1 MLKLR
6 SSAITRTH
14 ALWIVQQ
21 AGLVLLAVFVY
32 FGVRGLTA
40 GSYDV
45 ALSHSREIVDLEKR
59 LGINVEGSLQA
70 PVVRSETLEMVANW
84 VYIWGHWPVIVV
96 TMLWL
101 ARRHRDIFLRLRN
114 AMVISG
120 AFGIVIFVAYPVAPP
135 RLAHLGLE
143 DTVSER
149 SHAYRVLQPPAFVNQ
164 YAAMPSLHV
173 GWDLLVGISIV
184 SATSVLALRII
195 GCVMPVL
202 MALAVVVTANHYIL
216 DAVVGVVIVL
226 LAHVCAL
233 ALERH
238 RYQRRRGG
246 PAVPHPTVD
255 ETAPTRASRT

>member
-32 FGVRGLTA
+32 FRVRGLTA

-59 LGINVEGSLQA
+59 LGIYVEASMQA
-70 PVVRSETLEMVANW
+70 PVVRSETLETIANW
-84 VYIWGHWPVIVV
+84 IYIWGHWPVIVV

-135 RLAHLGLE
+135 RLARLGLE

-184 SATSVLALRII
+184 TAALALALRII
-195 GCVMPVL
+195 GFVMPIL
-202 MALAVVVTANHYIL
+202 MALSVVVTANHYIL
-216 DAVVGVVIVL
+216 DAVVGIAIVL

-238 RYQRRRGG
+238 RYRRLRAASAGQLQ
-246 PAVPHPTVD
+246 AAD
-255 ETAPTRASRT
+255 QTAPTRTSRI

>member
-1 MLKLR
+1 MLRLR
-6 SSAITRTH
+6 GSTTSRTH
-14 ALWIVQQ
+14 TLWILEQ
-21 AGLVLLAVFVY
+21 AGLVLLGVFVY

-45 ALSHSREIVDLEKR
+45 ALAHSRQIVNLEQR
-59 LGINVEGSLQA
+59 LGIHVEGAMQE
-70 PVVRSETLEMVANW
+70 PVVRSETLEAIANW
-84 VYIWGHWPVIVV
+84 IYIWGHWPVIIA

-120 AFGIVIFVAYPVAPP
+120 AFGVVIFMAYPVAPP
-135 RLAHLGLE
+135 RLARLGLE
-143 DTVSER
+143 DTVSEK

-184 SATSVLALRII
+184 TAASTIAVRAI
-195 GCVMPVL
+195 GYLMPIL
-202 MALAVVVTANHYIL
+202 MALAVVVTANHYVL
-216 DAVVGVVIVL
+216 DAVVGVVLVL
-226 LAHVCAL
+226 LAQVCAL

-238 RYQRRRGG
+238 RYRRRGAPPG
-246 PAVPHPTVD
+246 EAVHTT
-255 ETAPTRASRT
+255 ELSESSWTCRA

>member
-21 AGLVLLAVFVY
+21 AGLVLLAIFVY
-32 FGVRGLTA
+32 FSVRGLTA

-45 ALSHSREIVDLEKR
+45 ALAHSRGIVSLEKS
-59 LGINVEGSLQA
+59 LGINIEGALQA
-70 PVVRSETLEMVANW
+70 PVVRSDALETLANW
-84 VYIWGHWPVIVV
+84 VYIWGHWPVIVA

-120 AFGIVIFVAYPVAPP
+120 AFGIVIFMAYPVAPP

-143 DTVSER
+143 DTVTED

-184 SATSVLALRII
+184 TAASALALRII
-195 GCVMPVL
+195 GSVMPFL
-202 MALAVVVTANHYIL
+202 MALAVVVTANHYLL
-216 DAVVGVVIVL
+216 DAVVGVAIVL
-226 LAHVCAL
+226 LAQVCAL
-233 ALERH
+233 ALER
-238 RYQRRRGG
+238 RYRGLSATG
-246 PAVPHPTVD
+246 AAQPHALD
-255 ETAPTRASRT
+255 ETAPTRPCRT